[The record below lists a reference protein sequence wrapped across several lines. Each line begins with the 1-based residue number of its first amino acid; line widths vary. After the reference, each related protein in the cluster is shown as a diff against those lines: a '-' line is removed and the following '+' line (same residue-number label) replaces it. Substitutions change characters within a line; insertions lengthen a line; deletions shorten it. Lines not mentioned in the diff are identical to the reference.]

1 VVVRAILDAP
11 DLEGA
16 ARAFRERL
24 YGVA

>member
-1 VVVRAILDAP
+1 VRAILDAP
-11 DLEGA
+11 DPEGA